1 MEGSAC
7 RPLFLLETSVKNI
20 NPLALI
26 TAGILL
32 AGCSGITT
40 TPPVEEEGPV
50 SFFTGKTGGVK
61 LSDFGSSE
69 SSGGAMPVN
78 ALLWRAALDI
88 SSFVPLD
95 DVDTFG
101 GTIVTEW
108 YSLADRPEERIKLT
122 IFVIGRELRS
132 DAISVRVYLQRRD
145 GDSWLQAGR
154 DSELETKIEDLI
166 LTRAREIRASALSE
180 TAD

>member
-1 MEGSAC
+1 MKKI
-7 RPLFLLETSVKNI
+7 R
-20 NPLALI
+20 PLALI

-32 AGCSGITT
+32 SGCSGITT

-50 SFFTGKTGGVK
+50 SFFTGKVGGTK
-61 LSDFGSSE
+61 LTDFGSSD
-69 SSGGAMPVN
+69 SSSGAMPVN

-108 YSLADRPEERIKLT
+108 YSLPDRPDERIKLT

-145 GDSWLQAGR
+145 GNSWLQTGR
-154 DSELETKIEDLI
+154 DNELEVKIEDLI
-166 LTRAREIRASALSE
+166 LTRAREIRASTLTE

>member
-1 MEGSAC
+1 
-7 RPLFLLETSVKNI
+7 VKKI
-20 NPLALI
+20 RPLALI

-32 AGCSGITT
+32 SGCSGITT

-50 SFFTGKTGGVK
+50 SFFTGKAGGTK
-61 LSDFGSSE
+61 LTDFGSSD
-69 SSGGAMPVN
+69 SSSGAMPVN

-108 YSLADRPEERIKLT
+108 YSLPDRPDERIKLT

-132 DAISVRVYLQRRD
+132 DAVSVRVYLQRRN
-145 GDSWLQAGR
+145 GNSWLQTGR
-154 DSELETKIEDLI
+154 DNELEVKIEDLI
-166 LTRAREIRASALSE
+166 LTRAREIRASTLTE

>member
-1 MEGSAC
+1 
-7 RPLFLLETSVKNI
+7 
-20 NPLALI
+20 
-26 TAGILL
+26 
-32 AGCSGITT
+32 
-40 TPPVEEEGPV
+40 
-50 SFFTGKTGGVK
+50 
-61 LSDFGSSE
+61 
-69 SSGGAMPVN
+69 MPVN

-108 YSLADRPEERIKLT
+108 YSLADRPDERIKLT

-132 DAISVRVYLQRRD
+132 DAISVRVYLQRRN

-154 DSELETKIEDLI
+154 DSELETKVEDLI
-166 LTRAREIRASALSE
+166 LARAREIRASALSE

>member
-1 MEGSAC
+1 MKKI
-7 RPLFLLETSVKNI
+7 R
-20 NPLALI
+20 PLALI

-32 AGCSGITT
+32 SGCSGITT

-50 SFFTGKTGGVK
+50 SFFTGKAGGTK
-61 LSDFGSSE
+61 LTDFGSSDS
-69 SSGGAMPVN
+69 SSGTMPVN

-88 SSFVPLD
+88 TSFVPLD

-108 YSLADRPEERIKLT
+108 YSLPDRPDERIKLT

-132 DAISVRVYLQRRD
+132 DAVSVRVYLQRRD
-145 GDSWLQAGR
+145 GNSWLQTGR
-154 DSELETKIEDLI
+154 DNELEIKIEDLI
-166 LTRAREIRASALSE
+166 LTRAREIRASTLTE

>member
-1 MEGSAC
+1 MKKI
-7 RPLFLLETSVKNI
+7 R
-20 NPLALI
+20 PLALI

-32 AGCSGITT
+32 SGCSGITT

-50 SFFTGKTGGVK
+50 SFFTGKAGGTK
-61 LSDFGSSE
+61 LTDFGSSD
-69 SSGGAMPVN
+69 SSSGAMPVN

-108 YSLADRPEERIKLT
+108 YSLPDRPDERIKLT

-132 DAISVRVYLQRRD
+132 DAVSVRVYLQRRN
-145 GDSWLQAGR
+145 GNSWLQTGR
-154 DSELETKIEDLI
+154 DNELEVKIEDLI
-166 LTRAREIRASALSE
+166 LTRAREIRASTLTE

>member
-1 MEGSAC
+1 MKKI
-7 RPLFLLETSVKNI
+7 R
-20 NPLALI
+20 PLALI

-32 AGCSGITT
+32 SGCSGITT

-50 SFFTGKTGGVK
+50 SFFTGKAGGTK
-61 LSDFGSSE
+61 LTDFGSSD
-69 SSGGAMPVN
+69 SSSGAMPVN

-108 YSLADRPEERIKLT
+108 YSLPDRPDERIKLT

-132 DAISVRVYLQRRD
+132 DAVSVRVYLQRRD
-145 GDSWLQAGR
+145 GNSWLQTGR
-154 DSELETKIEDLI
+154 DNELEVKIEDLI
-166 LTRAREIRASALSE
+166 LTRAREIRASTLTE

>member
-1 MEGSAC
+1 MKKI
-7 RPLFLLETSVKNI
+7 R
-20 NPLALI
+20 PLALI

-32 AGCSGITT
+32 SGCSGITT
-40 TPPVEEEGPV
+40 TPPVEEGPV
-50 SFFTGKTGGVK
+50 SFFTGKAGGTK
-61 LSDFGSSE
+61 LTDFGSSD
-69 SSGGAMPVN
+69 SSSGAMPVN

-108 YSLADRPEERIKLT
+108 YSLPDRPDERIKLT

-132 DAISVRVYLQRRD
+132 DAVSVRVYLQRRN
-145 GDSWLQAGR
+145 GNSWLQTGR
-154 DSELETKIEDLI
+154 DNELEVKIEDLI
-166 LTRAREIRASALSE
+166 LTRAREIRASTLTE

>member
-1 MEGSAC
+1 
-7 RPLFLLETSVKNI
+7 LETSVKKI
-20 NPLALI
+20 RPLALF

-32 AGCSGITT
+32 SGCSGITT

-50 SFFTGKTGGVK
+50 SFFTGKVGGTK
-61 LSDFGSSE
+61 LTDFGSSD
-69 SSGGAMPVN
+69 SSSGAMPVN

-108 YSLADRPEERIKLT
+108 YSLPDRPDERIKLT

-145 GDSWLQAGR
+145 GNSWLQTGR
-154 DSELETKIEDLI
+154 DNELEVKIEDLI
-166 LTRAREIRASALSE
+166 LTRAREIRASTLTE